1 MLIGGVFL
9 YICKACLAKSLIFCY
24 IIRVFNFKIRT
35 FMRGES
41 PRFGGEIPEMSGKS
55 PEKKEKET
63 ELVPYGELMSQ
74 VGEQMSKVVSSLEKE
89 REMAADIRK
98 MGGKV
103 TRETAE
109 RIAGLE
115 KQKNSLLGVYEDVLE
130 PVRKDADMAF
140 LEHAELAVPKPE
152 EIDALMTDPDE
163 IEVTDDMIIETQTSD
178 ELANLEKGLRDEAD
192 AANEEMIG
200 IIEKM
205 RDMRNASGPLSPD
218 LGDPEI
224 RKGTIGILQQ
234 RYEDLKNRS
243 MLIDDPATK
252 AEMRQIDAQ
261 ILPMMSEDINAM
273 GAQERAAADEKIKA
287 ANLRMLESRF
297 GELRN
302 YVVSINEKL
311 KDVRTNLGFAR
322 KMDEKEG
329 RKAA

>member
-1 MLIGGVFL
+1 
-9 YICKACLAKSLIFCY
+9 
-24 IIRVFNFKIRT
+24 
-35 FMRGES
+35 MRGES

-55 PEKKEKET
+55 PEKKENET
-63 ELVPYGELMSQ
+63 EVVPYGELMSQ
-74 VGEQMSKVVSSLEKE
+74 VGEQMNKVVSSLEKE
-89 REMAADIRK
+89 RQMAADIRK

-103 TRETAE
+103 TRETAD
-109 RIAGLE
+109 RISNLE
-115 KQKNSLLGVYEDVLE
+115 KQKNGLLEVYVDVLE

-140 LEHAELAVPKPE
+140 LEHAEFAVPKPA
-152 EIDALMTDPDE
+152 EIESLMTDPDE
-163 IEVTDDMIIETQTSD
+163 IEITDDMIIETQTSD

-192 AANEEMIG
+192 AANEEMVG

-261 ILPMMSEDINAM
+261 ILPMMSEDIDAM
-273 GAQERAAADEKIKA
+273 GAKERAAADEKIKA
-287 ANLRMLESRF
+287 ANLRMLEARF